1 MASPLLDARLAMKA
15 RTATNLALL
24 TVAMGSSG
32 VSHAQSSK
40 ADGAGAQGSELVL
53 SGPAPTRTMSLREA
67 VAFAREHQPSLLTA
81 LARVRA
87 AQEDTRIA
95 RAQWLPSLGVTAQ
108 VFEATANNSTA
119 SYLGVRGVDLPRIG
133 GTRVVDHPGWDPQ
146 ASTLAAV
153 GLDQEVFD
161 FGRIGAQAAVA
172 DAALY
177 AERFTADAERLRIDL
192 VVRES
197 FFAVLGAKSILR
209 AADGAYSRAKVH
221 SDQAAAGVKSGLHAP
236 IELTRAQADLARF
249 DVARVQAVGGVRSAQ
264 AALAAAIGAVDLVD
278 ATSEDGA
285 IAPLPPL
292 SEALRSVETRDPT
305 VRAAAAQLGAQ
316 RALTRAVAAESR
328 PDLFVS
334 GGLSGRAGGATPS
347 SGPEA
352 RGDGWVPEVPNWH
365 AGLVLRWPLFDPVVR
380 ARARSAGVREEVA
393 AQSLASVRQQQ
404 AAAVQRAYVQFEVA
418 KASLVALTR
427 AAEAARANYGQ
438 AEARFKGGLGTSI
451 EIADAESVRTS
462 AEIQLA
468 VGQFE
473 LSRIRAVIAR
483 LLAEES

>member
-1 MASPLLDARLAMKA
+1 MNPK
-15 RTATNLALL
+15 TATNLGVLAVALVSARA
-24 TVAMGSSG
+24 VA
-32 VSHAQSSK
+32 QPPP
-40 ADGAGAQGSELVL
+40 GAAELPATPSTDLL
-53 SGPAPTRTMSLREA
+53 SASAPLRAMTLREA
-67 VAFAREHQPSLLTA
+67 LAFARQNQPSLLTA

-95 RAQWLPSLGVTAQ
+95 RAQWLPSVGATAQ
-108 VFEATANNSTA
+108 VFEGTANNSTA

-133 GTRVVDHPGWDPQ
+133 GTRVADHPDWEPRP
-146 ASTLAAV
+146 STVAAAGV
-153 GLDQEVFD
+153 DQEVLD

-172 DAALY
+172 DAALH
-177 AERFTADAERLRIDL
+177 AEQFTADAERLRIDL
-192 VVRES
+192 LVKES
-197 FFAVLGAKSILR
+197 FFAVLGAKSILQ
-209 AADGAYSRAKVH
+209 AAAGAYSRAKVH
-221 SDQAAAGVKSGLHAP
+221 ADQAAAGVKSGLHAP

-249 DVARVQAVGGVRSAQ
+249 DVARVQAMGGVRTAQ
-264 AALAAAIGAVDLVD
+264 AALAAAIGASDPVD
-278 ATSEDGA
+278 AASEEGA

-292 SEALRSVETRDPT
+292 SEALRSMEARDPT
-305 VRAAAAQLGAQ
+305 VRAAAAQLGTQ
-316 RALTRAVAAESR
+316 RALTRAVSAESR
-328 PDLFVS
+328 PDLFLS
-334 GGLSGRAGGATPS
+334 AGISGRAGGATPS

-365 AGLVLRWPLFDPVVR
+365 AGLVLRWPLYDPVIR
-380 ARARSAGVREEVA
+380 ARARSAGAREDVA

-418 KASLVALTR
+418 RASMVALTR

-451 EIADAESVRTS
+451 EIADAEAVRTS

-473 LSRIRAVIAR
+473 LSRMRAVIAR